1 MRLLASVAE
10 AGVYEVLC
18 SNSAAGLAGVYGI
31 LFAWRQREANVPG
44 YHPTRIGWVVGTR
57 EYPLIVVTTFSESRG
72 LGFMVKE
79 INPVGT

>member
-1 MRLLASVAE
+1 M
-10 AGVYEVLC
+10 
-18 SNSAAGLAGVYGI
+18 YGI

-57 EYPLIVVTTFSESRG
+57 EYPLIVATTSSESRG